1 MLSETEMR
9 PLALA
14 IAVLVLSIMA
24 IAAFVMTGGS
34 AAFYIIVAIAL
45 IAGFYMAYYVSRA
58 ETAPK
63 PSKRT
68 RKSAR

>member
-1 MLSETEMR
+1 MLSETEMK

-14 IAVLVLSIMA
+14 IAVLALSIIA

-34 AAFYIIVAIAL
+34 AVFYITVVIAL

-58 ETAPK
+58 EAAPK
-63 PSKRT
+63 QTKRT
-68 RKSAR
+68 RKGAR